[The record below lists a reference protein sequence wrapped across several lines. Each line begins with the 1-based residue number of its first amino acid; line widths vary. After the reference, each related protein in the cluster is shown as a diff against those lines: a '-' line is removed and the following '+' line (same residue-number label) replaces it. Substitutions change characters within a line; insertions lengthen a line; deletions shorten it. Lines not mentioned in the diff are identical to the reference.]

1 VSADPVGPPVVFLIL
16 GFASMLASLALGV
29 VGGRQAHVGGY
40 VLGALFPI
48 LIIGV
53 FRRLDLAR
61 RRSPYYVPQ
70 GLVGLLVTVLGVGAV
85 ALAAVHIWAIATDLA
100 S

>member
-1 VSADPVGPPVVFLIL
+1 MSTDPVGPPVVFLIL
-16 GFASMLASLALGV
+16 GFASVVASAALAL
-29 VGGRQAHVGGY
+29 VGGRQAHIGGY
-40 VLGALFPI
+40 ILGSLVPI

-61 RRSPYYVPQ
+61 RRSPFYVPQ
-70 GLVGLLVTVLGVGAV
+70 SLVSLIVPVLAVAAV
-85 ALAAVHIWAIATDLA
+85 ALAAVHIWAIATELA